1 METEKCRVLLAVI
14 REGSFSAAAKRLGY
28 TPSGIMRAVNALEK
42 EIGFPIVAR
51 NPKGIVVTKDGE
63 RMLPSIREFVRVEE
77 QIHQTSAQICGLD
90 VGDVSVGTYFSVA
103 ANWLPPIIGAF
114 QKDYPKIHV
123 ALEECA
129 NREMYR
135 GLEERRFDCCITTP
149 RPFHGD
155 WLPLRQDEMMVWL
168 PAHHPLAKERAYPIQ
183 RLAEENFI
191 QPLPGHDTDVE
202 KLLQKEQIHCQE
214 RFSSVDNYTTYR
226 LVEAG
231 LGVSIN
237 NKLMTASWHGSVAVL
252 PMDPPH
258 YIELGIAVPSL
269 AHASP
274 AVRKFIAYVQAGIQ

>member
-42 EIGFPIVAR
+42 EIGFPVVAR
-51 NPKGIVVTKDGE
+51 NPKGIVVTKDGK
-63 RMLPSIREFVRVEE
+63 RMLPTIREFVRLEE

-149 RPFHGD
+149 RPFQGD
-155 WLPLRQDEMMVWL
+155 WLPLRKDEMMVWL
-168 PAHHPLAKERAYPIQ
+168 PANHPLAQATAYPMQ
-183 RLAEENFI
+183 RLTEENFI

-237 NKLMTASWHGSVAVL
+237 NKLMTASWHGRVAVL